1 LIRFRQFLQN
11 PTLTKF
17 CRFENRMPGLII
29 KALKLFAMP
38 DFKYGELTEKIIG
51 AAFRV
56 HNSLGN
62 GFQEVIYQRALEIE
76 FRNMG
81 LDYAREFEMAIF
93 YLNQQIGT
101 RRVDFLVHDKIS
113 IELKAIIKIEDV
125 HLAQAMN
132 YLEAYNLE
140 IGLLINFG
148 SKRME
153 FHRFSNKKF
162 NPNLIKPLTSS
173 NSSKPPNL

>member
-1 LIRFRQFLQN
+1 
-11 PTLTKF
+11 
-17 CRFENRMPGLII
+17 
-29 KALKLFAMP
+29 MP
-38 DFKYGELTEKIIG
+38 DFKYGDLTEKIIG

-56 HNSLGN
+56 HNTLGN

-76 FRNMG
+76 FRNMELG
-81 LDYAREFEMAIF
+81 YVREFEMPIF
-93 YLNQQIGT
+93 YLNEQIGT
-101 RRVDFLVHDKIS
+101 RRVDFLVQDKIS
-113 IELKAIIKIEDV
+113 VELKAIIKIEDV

-162 NPNLIKPLTSS
+162 NPTFANPSKSS
-173 NSSKPPNL
+173 NSSHNSQ